1 MDDLLAMHLLADK
14 HRCGVFRVHPE
25 AQPAPSPLMRLKPLA
40 TERLD
45 HDGLLDALA
54 KALDFPA
61 YFGRNWDAAWD
72 CLTELSWPSDQLLV
86 LSLPIDAETSLEAGD
101 LRLFFDLINDACGY
115 WAQRGRGLCLLVASE
130 PGDLPALEKLPWLA

>member
-14 HRCGVFRVHPE
+14 HRCGVFRVHQE
-25 AQPAPSPLMRLKPLA
+25 SQPAPSPLILLKPLSP
-40 TERLD
+40 ERLD

-72 CLTELSWPSDQLLV
+72 CLTELSWPGDQLLV
-86 LSLPIDAETSLEAGD
+86 LSLSIDVETSHDAGD
-101 LRLFFDLINDACGY
+101 LRLFFDLINDACDY
-115 WAQRGRGLCLLVASE
+115 WAQRGRGLCLLVTSE
-130 PGDLPALEKLPWLA
+130 PCDQPVLEKLPWLA